1 MTAPKAERRINAAT
15 LRRRLGR
22 QSGQC
27 TWCGQPV
34 PKGSRTW
41 CSNACVDQFRARHD
55 PAFLRSAVYRRDH
68 GICAACGLD
77 TVWFRQS
84 FRARTSLLPSGD
96 TGDDWEIYCC
106 LRHRRH
112 WRDLNVRPV
121 TRRGRGGLCM
131 FGRQRIVCTCL
142 PCSMRRQASDLS
154 GWDADHIVPL
164 HRGGANEIAN
174 LRTLCRA
181 CHKRVTAAQA
191 RDRAAKRRLLTEE
204 SSNG

>member
-1 MTAPKAERRINAAT
+1 MAERRLNAAT
-15 LRRRLGR
+15 LRGKLGR

-41 CSNACVDQFRARHD
+41 CSNACVEKFRARYD
-55 PAFLRSAVYRRDH
+55 SAFLRSAVYRRDH

-77 TVWFRQS
+77 TVWFQQS

-106 LRHRRH
+106 LRRRLH
-112 WRDLNVRPV
+112 WRDLIVRPV
-121 TRRGRGGLCM
+121 TRRGPM
-131 FGRQRIVCTCL
+131 FGGQRIICTCL

-154 GWDADHIVPL
+154 SWDADHCTPL
-164 HRGGANEIAN
+164 HLGGTNDMNN

-191 RDRAAKRRLLTEE
+191 RDRAAKRRLLEEE
-204 SSNG
+204 SRNG